1 MEKKKVKTE
10 EKDDEIEYGK
20 EEVKSEDDE
29 KMICDDCK
37 KEITGRV
44 KEYLED
50 NPDIVADTFGGLNLC
65 WKCQQKFKRV
75 RTKENKDAKR
85 YGEIKEEGHKD
96 LKSLPK
102 IRGLVENDMVEIFGD
117 TGVGKSRLLHHF
129 TKEVIMN
136 KENILFIDTERN
148 LGKDERL
155 MIKDYYVYTPQLM
168 GLTKI
173 VENLSTDLDFVVIDS
188 LGMPVLSRFAKMN
201 MKERGEALLSLIAIL
216 GDLKEWTY
224 VSGGTALFSNQP
236 ISEMAGG
243 KDRRPFGDKASFVCK
258 EILKLDLE
266 DKGRITKSRLRTF
279 RSRVYHYDTT
289 IANIEISDD
298 GVSMEW
304 AI

>member
-1 MEKKKVKTE
+1 MSSKVEKEEGEASEILICEGKDCGKEIKGKVKE
-10 EKDDEIEYGK
+10 FLI
-20 EEVKSEDDE
+20 
-29 KMICDDCK
+29 
-37 KEITGRV
+37 
-44 KEYLED
+44 D
-50 NPDIVADTFGGLNLC
+50 NPDAFDGKSLC
-65 WKCQQKFKRV
+65 FQCQMKWK
-75 RTKENKDAKR
+75 KEQVKERSEIKK
-85 YGEIKEEGHKD
+85 YGEIKEEGFKD
-96 LKSLPK
+96 LKSLPQ
-102 IRGLVENDMVEIFGD
+102 IRELVENDMVEIFGD

-129 TKEVIMN
+129 TKEIIMN
-136 KENILFIDTERN
+136 KEKVLFVDTERN

-155 MIKDYYVYTPQLM
+155 MIKDYYVYTPQLI
-168 GLTKI
+168 GLKKI
-173 VENLSTDLDFVVIDS
+173 VENLSNDLDFVVIDS

-224 VSGGTALFSNQP
+224 TSGGTALFSNQP

-266 DKGRITKSRLRTF
+266 DRGRITKSRLRTF

-289 IANIEISDD
+289 IANIAISDD
-298 GVSMEW
+298 GVSIEW

>member
-10 EKDDEIEYGK
+10 VKDGESEYGK
-20 EEVKSEDDE
+20 EEVKSIDDE
-29 KMICDDCK
+29 VWICQGKDCK
-37 KEITGRV
+37 KEIKGQV
-44 KEYLED
+44 KKFLIE
-50 NPDIVADTFGGLNLC
+50 NPDAFDGLRLC
-65 WKCQQKFKRV
+65 FPCQQKYKKELARL
-75 RTKENKDAKR
+75 RSDTKK

-102 IRGLVENDMVEIFGD
+102 IRDLVENDMVEIFGD

-129 TKEVIMN
+129 TKEIIMN
-136 KENILFIDTERN
+136 KEKVLFIDTERN

-155 MIKDYYVYTPQLM
+155 MIKDYYIYTPQLM
-168 GLTKI
+168 GLKKI

-236 ISEMAGG
+236 VSEMAGG

-266 DKGRITKSRLRTF
+266 EKGRITKSRLRTF

-289 IANIEISDD
+289 IANIEISNE
-298 GVSMEW
+298 GVSLVW